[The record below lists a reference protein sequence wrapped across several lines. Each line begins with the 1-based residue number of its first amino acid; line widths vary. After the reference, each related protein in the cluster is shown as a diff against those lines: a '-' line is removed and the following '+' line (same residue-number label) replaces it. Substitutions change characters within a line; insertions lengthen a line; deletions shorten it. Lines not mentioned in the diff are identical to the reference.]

1 MWHVGNERRK
11 RGGVSGM
18 AEKAWERIGQMASSH
33 AIVRRQVKEL
43 IKASFLWPCLQDAV
57 LICLDC
63 AKKFSDY

>member
-1 MWHVGNERRK
+1 
-11 RGGVSGM
+11 M